1 VGYRRRIGAPKD
13 QVMFKRSRA
22 LASVAV
28 IAVAVSTAAPAFA
41 DTLREAIALAYRTN
55 PTLQAQRANQ
65 RALDEAVPQARASL
79 RPELGVSV
87 SADYSRTDN
96 EADPNVPGSGGV
108 NESDTGS
115 ATISLSQ
122 TLYSGGRIARAI
134 DAADADVRSGRE
146 GLRSVEQQILAS
158 VIQAYVDVL
167 RDLEILR
174 IREANLQVLRRQLDE
189 SNARFEVGE
198 ITRTD
203 VAQSEAR
210 LAQSEADLAGA
221 RAQLSVSRAAYAS
234 VVGQAPTDLATPPAL
249 PGVPDDFEAALDV
262 GLAENPSVLA
272 AEYDLQAAEA
282 RAAQAR
288 SAFMPSV
295 GVSASYGGS
304 DDLSSFDLTDN
315 TSFRA
320 GATLT
325 VPLFT
330 GGLNRS
336 RLAQAL
342 EQANAARSR
351 IRAEERTVLQDVSS
365 SYAQIISANSQ
376 LAAGEESV
384 RAARIAAEGVRQEQ
398 QVGLRTT
405 LDVLNAELE
414 LRNAEITLAQAR
426 RNQYVAQ
433 AQLLAAMGRLSGEDL
448 VPDLDVYDPAAN
460 AARVAGR
467 GGLPTDLVV
476 ETLDR
481 IAAPPVTPAVD
492 GPEAPVDEQLNS
504 EVVRT
509 APRGQ

>member
-1 VGYRRRIGAPKD
+1 
-13 QVMFKRSRA
+13 MFKRSRA

-28 IAVAVSTAAPAFA
+28 IAVAVSSAAPAFA
-41 DTLREAIALAYRTN
+41 DTLRDAIALAYRTN
-55 PTLQAQRANQ
+55 PTLQAQRASQ
-65 RALDEAVPQARASL
+65 RALDEVVPQARAGL
-79 RPELGVSV
+79 RPEIGVSV
-87 SADYSRTDN
+87 SANYTRTDSAGSGPVDIN
-96 EADPNVPGSGGV
+96 GDGIPDTAGSGGV
-108 NESDTGS
+108 SENDNGN

-146 GLRSVEQQILAS
+146 GLRGVEQQILAS

-174 IREANLQVLRRQLDE
+174 IREANLQVLRRQLEE

-234 VVGQAPTDLATPPAL
+234 VVGQAPADLTTPPAL
-249 PGVPDDFEAALDV
+249 PGVPDDFEAALNI
-262 GLAENPSVLA
+262 GLAENPAVLA

-304 DDLSSFDLTDN
+304 DDLSSFDLTEN

-336 RLAQAL
+336 RLTQAL

-351 IRAEERTVLQDVSS
+351 IRAEERTVLQNVSS
-365 SYAQIISANSQ
+365 SYAQIVSANSQ
-376 LAAGEESV
+376 LSAGEESV

-448 VPDLDVYDPAAN
+448 VPDLDVYDAAAN
-460 AARVAGR
+460 AERVAGR
-467 GGLPTDLVV
+467 GGLPTDILI

-481 IAAPPVTPAVD
+481 VAAPPVTPAVD

>member
-1 VGYRRRIGAPKD
+1 
-13 QVMFKRSRA
+13 MFKRSRA

-28 IAVAVSTAAPAFA
+28 IALASSVAAPAFA
-41 DTLREAIALAYRTN
+41 DSLAEAIALAYRTN

-65 RALDEAVPQARASL
+65 RALDEQVPQARSGL
-79 RPELGVSV
+79 RPDVSV
-87 SADYSRTDN
+87 SVGANYTRTDT
-96 EADPNVPGSGGV
+96 AGSGGV
-108 NESDTGS
+108 DLNGDGLIDIAGS
-115 ATISLSQ
+115 GGVSENDSGNATLSLNQ
-122 TLYSGGRIARAI
+122 TLYAGGRTARAI
-134 DAADADVRSGRE
+134 DAAQATVRSGRE
-146 GLRSVEQQILAS
+146 GLRNVEQQILAA
-158 VIQAYVDVL
+158 VIQSYVDVI
-167 RDLEILR
+167 RDVEVLR
-174 IREANLQVLRRQLDE
+174 IREANLAVLRRQLEE

-234 VVGQAPTDLATPPAL
+234 VVGQAPTDMVAPPSL
-249 PGVPDDFEAALDV
+249 PGVPNDFDVALDI
-262 GLAENPSVLA
+262 GLAENPGLLA
-272 AEYDLQAAEA
+272 ARYDLEAAEA

-288 SAFMPSV
+288 SAYMPTV

-304 DDLSSFDLTDN
+304 DDLNSFDLGSN
-315 TSFRA
+315 TTFRA
-320 GATLT
+320 GATVS

-336 RLAQAL
+336 RVAQAL
-342 EQANAARSR
+342 EQANAARTL
-351 IRAEERTVLQDVSS
+351 IRAEQRNVLQNVSS

-376 LAAGEESV
+376 LSAGEESV

-433 AQLLAAMGRLSGEDL
+433 ASLLAAMGRLSGEDL
-448 VPDLDVYDPAAN
+448 VPNIEVYDAAGN
-460 AARVAGR
+460 SERVAGR
-467 GGLPTDLVV
+467 GGLPWDGALDA
-476 ETLDR
+476 LDR
-481 IAAPPVTPAVD
+481 VSAPELTAAED
-492 GPEAPVDEQLNS
+492 GPVASVDEQLDG

-509 APRGQ
+509 APQGQ

>member
-1 VGYRRRIGAPKD
+1 
-13 QVMFKRSRA
+13 MFKRSRA

-28 IAVAVSTAAPAFA
+28 IAVASGLAAPAFA
-41 DTLREAIALAYRTN
+41 DTLAEALALAYRTN

-65 RALDEAVPQARASL
+65 RALDEQVPQARSGL
-79 RPELGVSV
+79 RPDVSV
-87 SADYSRTDN
+87 SVGANYTRTDT
-96 EADPNVPGSGGV
+96 AGTGGV
-108 NESDTGS
+108 DLNGDGIPDLAGGGGVTENDS
-115 ATISLSQ
+115 ANASLNINQ
-122 TLYSGGRIARAI
+122 TLYAGGRTARAI
-134 DAADADVRSGRE
+134 DAAEATVLSGRE
-146 GLRSVEQQILAS
+146 GLRNVEQQILAS
-158 VIQAYVDVL
+158 VIQSYVDVV
-167 RDLEILR
+167 RDIEVLR
-174 IREANLQVLRRQLDE
+174 IREANVAVLRRQLEE

-234 VVGQAPTDLATPPAL
+234 VVGQAPADLVAPPPL
-249 PGVPDDFEAALDV
+249 PGVPSDFDDALDV
-262 GLAENPSVLA
+262 GLAENPGILA
-272 AEYDLQAAEA
+272 ARYDLQAAEA

-288 SAFMPSV
+288 AAHMPTV

-304 DDLSSFDLTDN
+304 DDLSSFNLSSN
-315 TSFRA
+315 TTFRA
-320 GATLT
+320 GATLS

-336 RLAQAL
+336 RVAQAL
-342 EQANAARSR
+342 EQVNAARIL
-351 IRAEERTVLQDVSS
+351 IRAEERAVLQNVSS
-365 SYAQIISANSQ
+365 AYAQIVSVNAQ

-433 AQLLAAMGRLSGEDL
+433 ASLLAAMGRLSGEDL
-448 VPDLDVYDPAAN
+448 VPGLDAYDAAVN
-460 AARVAGR
+460 SDRVAGR
-467 GGLPTDLVV
+467 ASLPWDGVV
-476 ETLDR
+476 EAIDR
-481 IAAPPVTPAVD
+481 VSLPSVTAVQAEPTAPI
-492 GPEAPVDEQLNS
+492 DEQLRS
-504 EVVRT
+504 EGAQT
-509 APRGQ
+509 STDTPQ

>member
-1 VGYRRRIGAPKD
+1 
-13 QVMFKRSRA
+13 
-22 LASVAV
+22 
-28 IAVAVSTAAPAFA
+28 
-41 DTLREAIALAYRTN
+41 
-55 PTLQAQRANQ
+55 
-65 RALDEAVPQARASL
+65 
-79 RPELGVSV
+79 
-87 SADYSRTDN
+87 
-96 EADPNVPGSGGV
+96 
-108 NESDTGS
+108 
-115 ATISLSQ
+115 
-122 TLYSGGRIARAI
+122 
-134 DAADADVRSGRE
+134 
-146 GLRSVEQQILAS
+146 

-272 AEYDLQAAEA
+272 AAYDLQAAEA

-295 GVSASYGGS
+295 GVTASYGGS
-304 DDLSSFDLTDN
+304 DDLGSFNLAEN
-315 TSFRA
+315 TAFRA

-376 LAAGEESV
+376 LSAGEESV

-504 EVVRT
+504 EVVR
-509 APRGQ
+509 AVPRGQ

>member
-1 VGYRRRIGAPKD
+1 
-13 QVMFKRSRA
+13 MFKRSRA

-28 IAVAVSTAAPAFA
+28 IAVVVSSAAPAFA
-41 DTLREAIALAYRTN
+41 DTLRDAIALAYRTN
-55 PTLQAQRANQ
+55 PTLQAQRASQ
-65 RALDEAVPQARASL
+65 RALDEAVPQARAGL
-79 RPELGVSV
+79 RPEIGVSV
-87 SADYSRTDN
+87 SANYTRTDSAGSGPVDIN
-96 EADPNVPGSGGV
+96 GDGIPDTAGSGGV
-108 NESDTGS
+108 NENDNGN

-122 TLYSGGRIARAI
+122 TLYAGGRIARAI

-146 GLRSVEQQILAS
+146 GLRGVEQQILAS

-234 VVGQAPTDLATPPAL
+234 VVGQAPADLTTPPAL

-262 GLAENPSVLA
+262 GLAENPAVLA
-272 AEYDLQAAEA
+272 AEYDLRAAEA

-304 DDLSSFDLTDN
+304 DDLSSFDPTEN

-342 EQANAARSR
+342 EQANAARAR
-351 IRAEERTVLQDVSS
+351 IRAEERTVLQSVSS
-365 SYAQIISANSQ
+365 SYAQIVSANSQ
-376 LAAGEESV
+376 LSAGEESV

-448 VPDLDVYDPAAN
+448 VPDLDVYDPTAN

-481 IAAPPVTPAVD
+481 IAAPPVTPAID
-492 GPEAPVDEQLNS
+492 GPEAPVDEQLNG